1 MTAVPV
7 EPDGDLSGAL
17 EKLRDGVSALTD
29 PKLQI
34 VEGRKE
40 WAEPLYASLCDAVE
54 SVEGS
59 GVFMGVAKSQP
70 PIWTDAFDLRNE
82 IDVQVKTWQPDPGVF
97 DGDLTRPPTPET
109 VRRLRILESLKTW
122 RPQDTK
128 TLDGYSNS
136 IENWCN
142 RINHLLNPEP
152 VKTVSAPCPACQ
164 KRWVYRRDS
173 SGENVRQPALQLTA
187 QGCSCQACH
196 YTWGPQYFMHLA
208 AVLEC
213 PLPEG
218 VLE

>member
-7 EPDGDLSGAL
+7 DSDGNLPGAL

-34 VEGRKE
+34 VDGRKE

-59 GVFMGVAKSQP
+59 GMFMGVAKSQP
-70 PIWTDAFDLRNE
+70 PIWTDAFDLRNK
-82 IDVQVKTWQPDPGVF
+82 IDVRVKEWQRDPGVY
-97 DGDLTRPPTPET
+97 DGDLTQPPTPET
-109 VRRLRILESLKTW
+109 VRRLRILESLQW
-122 RPQDTK
+122 RPQDAK
-128 TLDGYSNS
+128 ALEGYGSDL
-136 IENWCN
+136 ERWCEE
-142 RINHLLNPEP
+142 IKHLLNPEP

-164 KRWVYRRDS
+164 KRWVYRKDS
-173 SGENVRQPALQLTA
+173 AGENVRQPALQLTA
-187 QGCSCQACH
+187 QGCVCQACR
-196 YTWGPQYFMHLA
+196 YEWGPQYFMHLA